1 MRQITLDTECYVNY
15 FLMVFTNESGKSKSF
30 EIYGDD
36 HSKFDKGEIAKILL
50 NPDYEIVTFNGNGYD
65 MPIVNLALTGT
76 LSNRDLKKVSD
87 DIIVNNQRAW
97 QVYKKYGIEPLPVNH
112 IDLQEVAIG
121 MVSLKI
127 YGGRMHSQKLQDL
140 PLEPD
145 TVIQPH
151 HLPDMRKYCKNDT
164 LLTLDLY
171 NTLKKQIELRRKM
184 SAEYGTDLRSKS
196 DAQIAEAVLKAE
208 YKRIHGD
215 FPERVS
221 LDYKSFYYV
230 PPSYIKFMSKEL
242 NEVLK
247 TICTAEM
254 TISDTG
260 HVSMPKEIAKL
271 KISIGKSTYK
281 IGIGGLHSQES
292 EVAHHT
298 CDDYVLLD
306 RDVASYYPSLMLNLK
321 LFPSAFGST
330 FLDVFQK
337 ILKDRLAAKASGDKT
352 VADSLKIV
360 LNGTFGK
367 TSNVYSSL
375 YSPDL
380 MIATTLTGQLSLLM
394 LIEAVEHIGCEV
406 VSANTDGV
414 VIKAPRSLKTT
425 LDKLVAHWEK
435 RTNLETEETLYNSL
449 YSRDVNNYIAIKPDG
464 VKTKGVYA
472 PDGLNKNPQAPICV
486 EAATQYLLN
495 KIPYEETIT
504 SSGDITRFVTVR
516 RVTGGAV
523 KDGIS
528 LGKAIRWY
536 YSADNKNPITY
547 LKNGNIVPRSE
558 GAKPCLDLPN
568 EFPADIDYQWYIAE
582 TKDILV
588 SIGALPRPVYE
599 KIPRKNSKAWK
610 ELMQAGEIQLDVKGK
625 SQWVHPEQ
633 HLGASA
639 K

>member
-15 FLMVFTNESGKSKSF
+15 FLMVFTNQSGKSKSF
-30 EIYGDD
+30 EIFNDD
-36 HSKFDKGEIAKILL
+36 DSKFDKGAIAKILL
-50 NPDYEIVTFNGNGYD
+50 NPEHEIVTFNGNGYD
-65 MPIVNLALTGT
+65 MPIVNLALTGKA
-76 LSNRDLKKVSD
+76 SNSDLKRVSD
-87 DIIVNNQRAW
+87 DIIVNNQRSW
-97 QVYKKYGIEPLPVNH
+97 EVYKKYGIDPLPVNH

-127 YGGRMHSQKLQDL
+127 YGGRMHSPKLQDL

-145 TVIQPH
+145 TVIQPD
-151 HLPDMRKYCKNDT
+151 HLSDMRKYCKNDT

-171 NTLKKQIELRRKM
+171 NTLDKQIELRRKM

-208 YKRIHGD
+208 YKRIHGE
-215 FPERVS
+215 FPERVR
-221 LDYKSFYYV
+221 LDYKDFYYS
-230 PPSYIKFMSKEL
+230 PPSYIKFISQELKEMF
-242 NEVLK
+242 NTVVSAKME
-247 TICTAEM
+247 
-254 TISDTG
+254 ISDTG
-260 HVSMPKEIAKL
+260 HVAMPKEIAKL
-271 KISIGKSTYK
+271 KIKIGNGTYK

-292 EVAHHT
+292 EVAHHE
-298 CDDYVLLD
+298 DNDYVLLD
-306 RDVASYYPSLMLNLK
+306 RDVASYYPTLMLNLK
-321 LFPSAFGST
+321 LFPSAFGDTFQTVYRNILST
-330 FLDVFQK
+330 
-337 ILKDRLAAKASGDKT
+337 RLEAKSSGNKT

-394 LIEAVEHIGCEV
+394 LIEAVEYIGCEV

-414 VIKAPRSLKTT
+414 VIKAPRSLKPT
-425 LDKLVAHWEK
+425 LDNLVAQWEK
-435 RTNLETEETLYNSL
+435 RTNLETEETLYTSL

-495 KIPYEETIT
+495 GIPYEETIT
-504 SSGDITRFVTVR
+504 SSGDMTRFVTVR

-523 KDGIS
+523 KDGINI
-528 LGKAIRWY
+528 GKAIRWY
-536 YSADNKNPITY
+536 YSTDNKNPITY

-558 GAKPCLDLPN
+558 GAKPCLDLPT
-568 EFPADIDYQWYIAE
+568 EFPTDIDYQWYIAE

-599 KIPRKNSKAWK
+599 KLPRKNSKKWK
-610 ELMQAGEIQLDVKGK
+610 ELFQAGEIQLDVKGK

-633 HLGASA
+633 HLGASV